1 MNYTV
6 ITSCSIVVFR
16 LIKSR
21 TDRSF
26 DIHNYQRISV
36 RRNNMLE
43 YKYADRRKYTITSCN
58 ISIRIA
64 GKSSLDENDKSIDS
78 NNHQ

>member
-1 MNYTV
+1 
-6 ITSCSIVVFR
+6 
-16 LIKSR
+16 
-21 TDRSF
+21 
-26 DIHNYQRISV
+26 
-36 RRNNMLE
+36 MLE

-78 NNHQ
+78 NNHQWAEYNTININDKKKGVNSNWLLVTA

>member
-1 MNYTV
+1 
-6 ITSCSIVVFR
+6 
-16 LIKSR
+16 
-21 TDRSF
+21 
-26 DIHNYQRISV
+26 
-36 RRNNMLE
+36 MLE